1 MATILDPFGGAP
13 RPGLQTGLRTA
24 EPLDPF
30 TMGSS
35 SSLADMAVM
44 GERLVQGS
52 RFELPTIDEPIGA
65 TRLYNPTTKEVFVNG
80 FKFNADDEAA
90 ALQSE
95 QYLGQQ
101 PVPAPPGDWV
111 PLDDTA
117 YRQYLQDIR
126 DPSIARQF
134 SRSFGRGVDYTQMLA
149 GRGLQ
154 LAGAEQLG
162 GRIVEQQM
170 EDLRRTQPYAR
181 EFTDVEDVGDLGM
194 WLVSVFGEL
203 GPNIVENIAA
213 AGVGALAGTAASG
226 NPLGGAAA
234 GLASLVGKQTWK
246 ESVKAALKRRA
257 TGQAALPGDA
267 KLIRTAAAI
276 GGATAATLA
285 SGYAT
290 GAADIYG
297 ELREQGAG
305 PEDAGARVTALLG
318 GVPYAALDVAPEALL
333 VRRLLGQIGA
343 RPTLKSLPTR
353 KARAGELLKRG
364 AVGAGVG
371 APAEGFAEAGQE
383 ALLLSLSDQ
392 ELGSAENIKRLIN
405 AFAAGAAAGSVLG
418 AGANVL
424 NPTNLLEPG
433 KGTEPSA
440 GTVDLPPTAPRG
452 TQGELFPNATTAR
465 VVRPPDLTAER
476 PRFVAERQRTEEFIA
491 RASQEVQDMASGR
504 LALNSARVTEL
515 QEQIR
520 QARFDLQRIDAEL
533 GLKKEK
539 PSAVQEQ
546 GAATVPAQPGAAV
559 GEGVGAEVPGQAP
572 PTGKGTKLKRGKEAK
587 TVKPLK
593 PPAPPPPPPPS
604 TVETDRERR
613 VNEMVRKGQL
623 VQAGRL
629 WSQYADKDTQPKWA
643 DLSDAQKEAWRKV
656 AIEDNRPTMAAAE
669 KIAPPKKEPPPPV
682 P

>member
-126 DPSIARQF
+126 DPSVARQF

-353 KARAGELLKRG
+353 RAKAGELLKRG

-371 APAEGFAEAGQE
+371 APAEGLAEAGQE
-383 ALLLSLSDQ
+383 ALLLGLSDQ
-392 ELGSAENIKRLIN
+392 ELGSADGIKRLTN

-440 GTVDLPPTAPRG
+440 GTVDVTPKPEQFPPGPMV
-452 TQGELFPNATTAR
+452 QGQLDLVGGE
-465 VVRPPDLTAER
+465 VVPGYVPLTM
-476 PRFVAERQRTEEFIA
+476 P
-491 RASQEVQDMASGR
+491 
-504 LALNSARVTEL
+504 
-515 QEQIR
+515 
-520 QARFDLQRIDAEL
+520 
-533 GLKKEK
+533 
-539 PSAVQEQ
+539 
-546 GAATVPAQPGAAV
+546 VPAEAPTSAGL
-559 GEGVGAEVPGQAP
+559 VPA
-572 PTGKGTKLKRGKEAK
+572 
-587 TVKPLK
+587 
-593 PPAPPPPPPPS
+593 
-604 TVETDRERR
+604 
-613 VNEMVRKGQL
+613 
-623 VQAGRL
+623 
-629 WSQYADKDTQPKWA
+629 
-643 DLSDAQKEAWRKV
+643 
-656 AIEDNRPTMAAAE
+656 
-669 KIAPPKKEPPPPV
+669 
-682 P
+682 

>member
-1 MATILDPFGGAP
+1 
-13 RPGLQTGLRTA
+13 
-24 EPLDPF
+24 
-30 TMGSS
+30 
-35 SSLADMAVM
+35 MAVM

-126 DPSIARQF
+126 DPSVARQF
-134 SRSFGRGVDYTQMLA
+134 SRSFGRGVDYTQMLV

-353 KARAGELLKRG
+353 KAKAGELLKRG

-383 ALLLSLSDQ
+383 ALLLGLSDQ
-392 ELGSAENIKRLIN
+392 ELGSADGIKRLTN
-405 AFAAGAAAGSVLG
+405 AFAAGAAAGGVLG

-533 GLKKEK
+533 GQITPATGVTPP
-539 PSAVQEQ
+539 PSQV
-546 GAATVPAQPGAAV
+546 
-559 GEGVGAEVPGQAP
+559 GQAP
-572 PTGKGTKLKRGKEAK
+572 AVQLGLFQPD
-587 TVKPLK
+587 VV
-593 PPAPPPPPPPS
+593 PPAERLGGLRGFSAGPMLQGGLPLVGGEVAPGGTCRLFSPHCGLNHSALRLHRASSAATGHMALFECPLPFRS
-604 TVETDRERR
+604 RSVESCLEARIAEGDYRVSILSRHKLFRR
-613 VNEMVRKGQL
+613 RSPQPNCPWCRPCQGCRCSSRCFRKCRSSR
-623 VQAGRL
+623 A
-629 WSQYADKDTQPKWA
+629 AHA
-643 DLSDAQKEAWRKV
+643 
-656 AIEDNRPTMAAAE
+656 NR
-669 KIAPPKKEPPPPV
+669 
-682 P
+682 